1 MVMPETDPILDS
13 PDIQQKRPFITV
25 VLGAIVVIAICASAW
40 FLFHTPS
47 PNDSTAN
54 EATIKIKMNST
65 ETEYLANIHVKDVA
79 LSRAENFLHQ
89 EVTILSGTIV
99 NNGPQTVIALD
110 RLTPWPGPGTQ
121 IRCFLRSRA
130 PFLEYAA
137 ASPSR
142 YASITFAEKITY
154 INALVSLQCM
164 YGACPGTARQ
174 PAGLSC
180 RRHH

>member
-54 EATIKIKMNST
+54 EATIKIKMTSA

-110 RLTPWPGPGTQ
+110 LTIQFADQMDQIALRETRGILGSPALPLGPGQ
-121 IRCFLRSRA
+121 ERKFDVSFDRVPPSWNLQQPVLRVTH
-130 PFLEYAA
+130 LLL
-137 ASPSR
+137 SPR
-142 YASITFAEKITY
+142 K
-154 INALVSLQCM
+154 
-164 YGACPGTARQ
+164 
-174 PAGLSC
+174 
-180 RRHH
+180 